1 MLAREEQYIEV
12 TDKNDKVVDKG
23 LKVKKSS
30 PWSNTFLQN
39 ETHTGS

>member
-23 LKVKKSS
+23 LKVKMK
-30 PWSNTFLQN
+30 PTQDR
-39 ETHTGS
+39 THIF